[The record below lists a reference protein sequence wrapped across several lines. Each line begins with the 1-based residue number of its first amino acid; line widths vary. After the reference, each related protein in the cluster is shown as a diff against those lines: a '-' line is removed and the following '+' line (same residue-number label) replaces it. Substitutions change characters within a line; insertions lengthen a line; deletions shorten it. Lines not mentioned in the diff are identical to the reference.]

1 MVQLILMNV
10 NTKKHIWDS
19 VNKKTFK
26 ALVGRVLLGFIGL
39 TLQTQAISRLPLV
52 LVSMV
57 MNLVPLI
64 TGVLAYFFLKER
76 LDLIDKICLAVSFIG
91 VTVMVFGG
99 TFNPADG
106 GSIDP
111 IAIVALILN
120 PIVSALITILLRT
133 MKGISSHT
141 AAFYHGLFQA
151 TVYGIVMAA
160 AKNADFV
167 NYF

>member
-1 MVQLILMNV
+1 MNV
-10 NTKKHIWDS
+10 DTKKHIWDS

-26 ALVGRVLLGFIGL
+26 VLVGRVLLGFVGL
-39 TLQTQAISRLPLV
+39 TLQTQAIARLPLV

-76 LDLIDKICLAVSFIG
+76 LDVIDKICLFISFAG
-91 VTVMVFGG
+91 VTIMVC
-99 TFNPADG
+99 G
-106 GSIDP
+106 GSFSSDGKTIDP
-111 IAIVALILN
+111 IAIIALILN

-141 AAFYHGLFQA
+141 AAFYHGLF
-151 TVYGIVMAA
+151 
-160 AKNADFV
+160 
-167 NYF
+167 